1 MTRMVLISV
10 LIAGCASANSDAPA
24 ARPAHEVVSGG
35 ARLKGGTFRMDAQ
48 VGQGISPKFA
58 KDGTNNARLQNAV
71 VAP

>member
-1 MTRMVLISV
+1 MVLISV

-35 ARLKGGTFRMDAQ
+35 AQLKGGTFRMDAQ

-58 KDGTNNARLQNAV
+58 KDSNNNRLQNAV
-71 VAP
+71 VVP